1 MHTDVKGEIISF
13 KRFEIHDGDGIR
25 TTLFL
30 KGCPLHCRWCHN
42 PESISHTPIL
52 AYYESSCQ
60 SCGRCAAACKQG
72 CHTSTADGLHTFNRS
87 VCIGCG
93 ACDKV
98 CPTSSLVLYGRSITV
113 SEAYEKLMQDKPFY
127 DKSGGGVTL
136 SGGEPLMQSK
146 FCRELLSRLKGSG
159 VSTAVDTCGFAS
171 RQAVDD
177 VLEYTDTF
185 LFDIKALDEQTHITA
200 TGQSNKIILDNLRYI
215 DKANKRIEVRI
226 PFVPGFNDMEIS
238 AIAGLLTELETLKCV
253 KLLPYHDFAE
263 DKYSAVGMAERFC
276 VIPRP
281 TDEQLHAARNILRN
295 ALPNVQI
302 E

>member
-1 MHTDVKGEIISF
+1 
-13 KRFEIHDGDGIR
+13 
-25 TTLFL
+25 
-30 KGCPLHCRWCHN
+30 
-42 PESISHTPIL
+42 
-52 AYYESSCQ
+52 
-60 SCGRCAAACKQG
+60 
-72 CHTSTADGLHTFNRS
+72 
-87 VCIGCG
+87 
-93 ACDKV
+93 
-98 CPTSSLVLYGRSITV
+98 
-113 SEAYEKLMQDKPFY
+113 
-127 DKSGGGVTL
+127 
-136 SGGEPLMQSK
+136 MQSK
-146 FCRELLSRLKGSG
+146 FCRELLSRLKDSG

-185 LFDIKALDEQTHITA
+185 LFDVKALDEQTHITA

-215 DKANKRIEVRI
+215 DKANKCIEVRI

-263 DKYSAVGMAERFC
+263 DKYSAVGMADRFC

-281 TDEQLHAARNILRN
+281 TDEQLHAAHNILRN
-295 ALPNVQI
+295 ALPNVHI